1 MSELVFVE
9 GNQVVTDSLTISK
22 VFDKRH
28 DFVLRDIEVQIEKL
42 KQAGETDFSLLNFE
56 ESTYENERKRK
67 YRKYNLT
74 EDAFALVAMSYT
86 TPSAM
91 KMKIRFINE
100 FKKMKS
106 YIQEINAPSYMIDDP
121 VSRAKRWIAEQEE
134 KQQLQRTLQIQ
145 EPLVNFAESCMA
157 SEKSLLVREVAKLA
171 SKQGILIGERK
182 LFQQLREWKLIF
194 SHKNEPYQEY
204 VNRGYFEIA
213 QGVREV
219 NGSSKAWLTMKITPK
234 GQAYIIN
241 RLKKQ
246 QAS

>member
-1 MSELVFVE
+1 MNKLVFIKD
-9 GNQVVTDSLTISK
+9 NQVVTDSLTISR
-22 VFDKRH
+22 VFEKRH
-28 DFVLRDIEVQIEKL
+28 DSVLRDIEVQIEKL
-42 KQAGETDFSLLNFE
+42 KQADETEFSLHNFV
-56 ESTYENERKRK
+56 ESTYENEQKRK
-67 YRKYNLT
+67 YRKFNLT
-74 EDAFALVAMSYT
+74 EDAFTLVVMSYT
-86 TPSAM
+86 TPAAM

-100 FKKMKS
+100 FKKMKN
-106 YIQEINAPSYMIDDP
+106 YIQEMNAPSYMIDDP

-171 SKQGILIGERK
+171 SKQGIVIGERK

-194 SHKNEPYQEY
+194 SQKNEPYQEY